1 MERWNPWW
9 FGERDPV
16 YVRWSMLPHRW
27 RPAEMELLAL
37 QPFSLNLVY
46 GPRQVGKTTMLKLVI
61 NELLNRVQ
69 PRAILYL
76 SCDEFSSYRELGEV
90 LDTYLRARFEWG
102 ITRSY
107 IFLDEVTF
115 VEDWWRAVKA
125 RIDDGSLTTSV
136 VTVTG
141 SASLELLRQKELF
154 PGRRGKGRDVKMMP
168 LSFHSY
174 AAKIHGLSMPRMTK
188 LADASKAVDA
198 NKLFSEKIGQLFYDY
213 LETGGFPLAIREKA
227 QFGRVGEDSRRALLD
242 GFRSDLL
249 RVGKSESAMKEV
261 ISYLLNAGA
270 APISWLS
277 ISRSTS
283 VASPNTARSYVET
296 LEKLMMVLTVSY
308 LEPSGK
314 VIHRKNRKVHFT
326 DPFIHRTLADYCRV
340 EVSDDALVEG
350 VVASHL
356 SRKHQVFYWRD
367 GGEVDCIA
375 VDDGGLYGFEVKWGF
390 KKAVKPKWIQRFMT
404 LDRKTIP
411 LFLSSLD

>member
-1 MERWNPWW
+1 
-9 FGERDPV
+9 
-16 YVRWSMLPHRW
+16 
-27 RPAEMELLAL
+27 MELLAL
-37 QPFSLNLVY
+37 EPFSLNLVY
-46 GPRQVGKTTMLKLVI
+46 GPRQVGKTKMLKLVI

-76 SCDEFSSYRELGEV
+76 SCDEFSGYRELGEV

-174 AAKIHGLSMPRMTK
+174 AAKIHGLSMARMTK

-198 NKLFSEKIGQLFYDY
+198 NKLFSEKIGQLFDDY

-261 ISYLLNAGA
+261 ISYLLG
-270 APISWLS
+270 
-277 ISRSTS
+277 
-283 VASPNTARSYVET
+283 
-296 LEKLMMVLTVSY
+296 
-308 LEPSGK
+308 
-314 VIHRKNRKVHFT
+314 
-326 DPFIHRTLADYCRV
+326 
-340 EVSDDALVEG
+340 
-350 VVASHL
+350 
-356 SRKHQVFYWRD
+356 
-367 GGEVDCIA
+367 
-375 VDDGGLYGFEVKWGF
+375 
-390 KKAVKPKWIQRFMT
+390 QR
-404 LDRKTIP
+404 L
-411 LFLSSLD
+411 